1 MADGA
6 EPRTA
11 HYSAFISYSR
21 VDVAA
26 ARRIH
31 SALESYR
38 LPQRLHPE
46 NQAWNPATRRLKPVF
61 RDHDELTAAPDLG
74 DAIKAALA
82 QSEFLIVLCTPAS
95 AKSDW
100 VGREIE
106 MFRALHGDKAILAA
120 LVDGSP
126 AEAFHPALAHGSAGG
141 ADLHPLAADFRPN
154 ADGKRLALLKL
165 VAVLAGVGLGDLVQ
179 RDAQRRMRTLALA
192 GALAFVVLAVIAVLT
207 VLTLNARL
215 AAEKERAR
223 GSALSGYML
232 EDLRTELKSAGRLDL
247 LQALN
252 KGVNNYYAGQDLS
265 QLSDAELE
273 LRAKLLLAMGE
284 DDEQRGDL
292 AKARENIEEARR
304 TTAKLL
310 AAKPDD
316 SGRIFN
322 DAQSQYYVGMINWR
336 LGDSARAEKGF
347 LAYRALADQLVRQ
360 DSNKA
365 DWQMELGFSESN
377 LGIFALR
384 SRLDLAKAERHFEAA
399 LAAFRRAERAKPG
412 DASIVSSVADGEAW
426 LADTRRLSGDFAGA
440 RAGRARQKALLQGLA
455 AADPLNRVV
464 LSDLVANDLAIA
476 RIALA
481 EGEPEAALESLGKG
495 RAIAQRLAEN
505 DPENVTRAAQVR
517 IFDLMKL
524 RAWLDQPAAR
534 RPSTAIMA
542 GANGDCA
549 DDRLRLKSD
558 ELATY
563 CSILAAHRAGLAP
576 PAILP
581 SADGNRLTPNWG
593 LNFTEEVKRVPQ
605 S

>member
-31 SALESYR
+31 RALESYR

-141 ADLHPLAADFRPN
+141 ADLHPLAADFRPS

-316 SGRIFN
+316 SGRIFAH
-322 DAQSQYYVGMINWR
+322 AQSEYYAGMINWQTGNREGAAAGFRGYQR
-336 LGDSARAEKGF
+336 LAEQL
-347 LAYRALADQLVRQ
+347 LAKDR
-360 DSNKA
+360 NNP
-365 DWQMELGFSESN
+365 DWQMEVGYARSN
-377 LGIFALR
+377 LGMFVLR
-384 SRLDLAKAERHFEAA
+384 TDLDTEGATRHFKSA
-399 LAAFRRAERAKPG
+399 LAAFDAAARLRPG
-412 DASIVSSVADGEAW
+412 DSVITSAIADAHAW
-426 LADTRRLSGDFAGA
+426 LADTKRVSGDYAGA
-440 RAGRARQKALLQGLA
+440 RLNRDTQRRLLESLA
-455 AADPLNRVV
+455 EADPLDKVV
-464 LSDLVANDLAIA
+464 QRDLISNTLAQGRILAAEGRHQDAIA
-476 RIALA
+476 LF
-481 EGEPEAALESLGKG
+481 ESGGAAA
-495 RAIAQRLAEN
+495 RRLAEEDSDN
-505 DPENVTRAAQVR
+505 QRNARQVR
-517 IFDLMKL
+517 IFDLFKL
-524 RAWLDQPAAR
+524 RSWLALPAAE
-534 RPSTAIMA
+534 RPPAAVLA

-549 DDRLRLKSD
+549 ADATLLKSQ
-558 ELATY
+558 ELARF
-563 CSILAAHRAGLAP
+563 CQILEARRTGRVLIP
-576 PAILP
+576 SDQSSAINYL
-581 SADGNRLTPNWG
+581 SDTWG
-593 LNFTEEVKRVPQ
+593 INFAEEERG
-605 S
+605 